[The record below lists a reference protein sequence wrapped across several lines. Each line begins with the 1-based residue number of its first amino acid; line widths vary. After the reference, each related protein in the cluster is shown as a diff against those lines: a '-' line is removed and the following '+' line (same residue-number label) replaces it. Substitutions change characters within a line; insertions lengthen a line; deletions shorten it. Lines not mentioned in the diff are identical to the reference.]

1 MVDPYSILLRTSMR
15 TVHAVNRY
23 LGSLEIG
30 IEDWSTGHPESV
42 QNQVLREQ
50 HWEEMQAS
58 AQQALEIQQSI
69 EEQEP
74 RRNNNMAKSLPQV
87 VSTTYFLQKRTK
99 GRLWVRNGIFETAVE
114 ALEKRDAKQSAA
126 DHLTQYRV
134 VREDGYLVDYFS
146 EVVGDGD
153 YL

>member
-30 IEDWSTGHPESV
+30 IEDWSEGHPESN
-42 QNQVLREQ
+42 QNQALREQ
-50 HWEEMQAS
+50 HWEEMKAS

-74 RRNNNMAKSLPQV
+74 LARRNNSMAK
-87 VSTTYFLQKRTK
+87 YFLQKRNSNTMD
-99 GRLWVRNGIFETAVE
+99 RLWVRHGIFETAVE
-114 ALEKRDAKQSAA
+114 ALEERDAEQSAA

-134 VREDGYLVDYFS
+134 VREDGYLVEYFS
-146 EVVGDGD
+146 EVVGDV
-153 YL
+153 